1 MVTMMRSS
9 ILSRILL
16 SVILASWLLVTG
28 AQYDVECRFRSNV
41 TDVEELAHHKYQV
54 LEDCLFYKLS
64 QEADKMQGKG
74 NALMLL
80 PPTLAPGETL
90 DVDILSVVVRQMWM
104 NEVWREMNI
113 NGYISLSWKDRR
125 MKWDAADWKTDV
137 LSVKSY
143 GRLWVPDI
151 NSDKHQTSAQSG
163 EYVQYQNILAKNN
176 GNMTAR
182 LEFKIQAH
190 CQIDYTNFPDD
201 RKYCCFT
208 MKSLLYPHYIKY
220 FLTRGERG
228 IDLEKIRTNWHIE
241 MATIRVEQDE
251 DDRKAQVLEVC
262 LTVQRRSMTLRI
274 ELTIPMM
281 VSSLFVV
288 IAPFFGTFKDQLN
301 IKLFAILIQLLSFT
315 NLAGKTPQVGFGN
328 TIPNIYVFYVFTL
341 ATSIISLLLTLIISA
356 MARVQRK
363 LPPDVFYVFT
373 LATSIISL
381 LLTLIISAMARVQ
394 RKLPP
399 AHRYTLLASV
409 LNTNLCCGSEP
420 GAVTDGTSSKD
431 NQNDWMQIHI
441 AINNLVSFII
451 LIAYTIGIVV
461 ILCN

>member
-1 MVTMMRSS
+1 MKA
-9 ILSRILL
+9 SRCG
-16 SVILASWLLVTG
+16 AFQLLVT
-28 AQYDVECRFRSNV
+28 YRSFWRARSFAPRLLFA
-41 TDVEELAHHKYQV
+41 DVEELAHHKYQV

-104 NEVWREMNI
+104 
-113 NGYISLSWKDRR
+113 SWKDRR

-288 IAPFFGTFKDQLN
+288 IAPFFGTFKDQASQHFGWICEGETSLN

-328 TIPNIYVFYVFTL
+328 TIPNI
-341 ATSIISLLLTLIISA
+341 S
-356 MARVQRK
+356 
-363 LPPDVFYVFT
+363 
-373 LATSIISL
+373 
-381 LLTLIISAMARVQ
+381 
-394 RKLPP
+394 
-399 AHRYTLLASV
+399 HRYTLLASV